1 MERGKAMVYGSFI
14 GDSLALGVHWI
25 YNVKAIEK
33 RVGRIDDLIAPVVQ
47 TFHPGKAA
55 GQLTHYGD
63 QMLLLLRF
71 CAERCAGEGTG
82 SSGDSGVDAGGSGR
96 SGGVGGAAGSASAAG
111 RKEPGAVFDRSAFL
125 RRWVGFMESYE
136 GYMDKASK
144 ATLANYRELT
154 GAGKEPSGEA
164 AASASEDLAG
174 AGRIAPVLYFVGGS
188 GRLRGEGRSGRE
200 GRNGGEGP
208 SFRDDAVAAARAQAS
223 VTHNNPTV
231 LESAAFFSDLVLGAL
246 DGVSP
251 VERARELIET
261 EYRDG
266 AIAELVRKGLES
278 AEMDSTEAIAGFG
291 QACSVEMGVPSVMHL
306 IAAYEGD
313 LKEALVASCMAGG
326 DSAARNHAVGMILGA
341 YRGVD
346 DLPQKWFDSLEA
358 GEEIERLLR

>member
-1 MERGKAMVYGSFI
+1 MERRKAMVYGSFI

-71 CAERCAGEGTG
+71 CAESCAGGGTG
-82 SSGDSGVDAGGSGR
+82 SSGESGGAVSRAGEAGR
-96 SGGVGGAAGSASAAG
+96 PEGVGGAAGSASAAG
-111 RKEPGAVFDRSAFL
+111 RTVPGAVFDRSAFL
-125 RRWVGFMESYE
+125 HRWVEFMESYD
-136 GYMDKASK
+136 GYMDKASR

-154 GAGKEPSGEA
+154 GAGKEPAGDD
-164 AASASEDLAG
+164 AASSSDDLAG
-174 AGRIAPVLYFVGGS
+174 AGRIAPVLYFTGDG
-188 GRLRGEGRSGRE
+188 GRLRGGGRNVGDGRSG
-200 GRNGGEGP
+200 
-208 SFRDDAVAAARAQAS
+208 RDDAVAAARAQAS

-231 LESAAFFSDLVLGAL
+231 LESAAFFTDLVLGAL
-246 DGVSP
+246 EGVSP

-278 AEMDSTEAIAGFG
+278 AGADSTGAIAGFG

-306 IAAYEGD
+306 ISAYEGD
-313 LKEALVASCMAGG
+313 LKEALVAGCMAGG
-326 DSAARNHAVGMILGA
+326 DSAARNHAIGMILGA
-341 YRGVD
+341 YLGVD

-358 GEEIERLLR
+358 REEIERLLQ